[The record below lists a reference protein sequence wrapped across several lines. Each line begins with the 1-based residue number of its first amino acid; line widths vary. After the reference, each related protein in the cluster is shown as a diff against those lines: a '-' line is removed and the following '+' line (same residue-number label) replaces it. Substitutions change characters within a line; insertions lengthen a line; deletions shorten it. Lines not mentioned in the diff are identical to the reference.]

1 MIAWPTVTLDNLDIQ
16 NEAAKAHRQGCLSPE
31 TLEAVRTAHPV
42 KLYMPNPITRIGL
55 FILTAIVVSFTVGF
69 LLLLAISGESD
80 SALRAML
87 IVGSLLCI
95 GVLEFAISQKGSY
108 RSGINEA
115 LLWSAVGLL
124 CTGIFVETRYVSET
138 PIAMVVFGLT
148 VLGTL
153 RYADMASAAVA
164 YLSFLLI
171 IFWQVLHMPHGAAV
185 LPFLI
190 MALSLAVY
198 LITTRLVKRTALRHY
213 SNCLTLLRILSLIT
227 LYMAGNYYVVRETSN
242 TMLMMELQPGQGI
255 PGGWLFWILTVI
267 IPPLYI
273 FLGVRKKD
281 AVLLRTGIILVAM
294 IVFTVRYY
302 NSIMPLE
309 TAMVIGG
316 LVLTGGAWA
325 LIRYLHTPKNGFT
338 YVESDEPGMADR
350 LKVESLII
358 AQTFSPGAR
367 PTDTNN
373 TNFGGGSGGG
383 GGASGDF

>member
-1 MIAWPTVTLDNLDIQ
+1 MIAWPTTTLDHLDIQ
-16 NEAAKAHRQGCLSPE
+16 TEAAKAHRQGCISPE
-31 TLEAVRTAHPV
+31 TLEAIRTAHPA
-42 KLYMPNPITRIGL
+42 KLYMPNPITRVGL
-55 FILTAIVVSFTVGF
+55 FILTTIVVAFSTGF
-69 LLLLAISGESD
+69 LLLLTITSD
-80 SALRAML
+80 SMSAIRAML
-87 IVGSLLCI
+87 IIASLLCI
-95 GVLEFAISQKGSY
+95 GALEFAISQKGSY
-108 RSGINEA
+108 RSGINES

-124 CTGIFVETRYVSET
+124 CTGIFLESHNTSGSTV
-138 PIAMVVFGLT
+138 ALVVFGLT

-164 YLSFLLI
+164 YLSFLLL
-171 IFWQVLHMPHGAAV
+171 IFWQAMLIPHSTPV
-185 LPFLI
+185 LPFLL
-190 MALSLAVY
+190 MALSLAAY

-213 SNCLTLLRILSLIT
+213 ADCLTLLRILSLIT
-227 LYMAGNYYVVRETSN
+227 LYMAGNYFVVREVTN
-242 TMLMMELQPGQGI
+242 TMFMLELQPGQGI

-281 AVLLRTGIILVAM
+281 AVLLRTGIILIAM

-302 NSIMPLE
+302 HSVMPLE

-338 YVESDEPGMADR
+338 YAASDEPGMADR

-358 AQTFSPGAR
+358 AQTFTPGSR
-367 PTDTNN
+367 PTDTHT

>member
-1 MIAWPTVTLDNLDIQ
+1 MIAWPTTTLDNFDIQ
-16 NEAAKAHRQGCLSPE
+16 NEAAKAHRQGCISPE
-31 TLEAVRTAHPV
+31 TLEAIRAAHPA
-42 KLYMPNPITRIGL
+42 KIYTPNPITRVGL
-55 FILTAIVVSFTVGF
+55 FILTTIVVCFSAGF
-69 LLLLAISGESD
+69 LLLLTITSD
-80 SALRAML
+80 SESAIRGML
-87 IVGSLLCI
+87 ILSALLCI
-95 GVLEFAISQKGSY
+95 GALEFAISQKGSY
-108 RSGINEA
+108 RSGINES
-115 LLWSAVGLL
+115 LLWSALGLF
-124 CTGIFVETRYVSET
+124 CTGIFFESHNTTETT
-138 PIAMVVFGLT
+138 ITMVVFGLT

-153 RYADMASAAVA
+153 RYADMVSSAVA
-164 YLSFLLI
+164 YLSFLLLV
-171 IFWQVLHMPHGAAV
+171 FWQAMRIPHSTPV
-185 LPFLI
+185 LPFLL

-198 LITTRLVKRTALRHY
+198 LMTTRLEKRTAFRHY
-213 SNCLTLLRILSLIT
+213 ADCLTLLRILSLIT
-227 LYMAGNYYVVRETSN
+227 LYMAGNYFVVREVTN
-242 TMLMMELQPGQGI
+242 TMFMLELLPGQGI

-281 AVLLRTGIILVAM
+281 AVLLRTGILLIAM

-302 NSIMPLE
+302 HSVMPLE

-316 LVLTGGAWA
+316 LVLAGGAWA

-338 YVESDEPGMADR
+338 YAPSDEPGMADR

-367 PTDTNN
+367 PTDNV